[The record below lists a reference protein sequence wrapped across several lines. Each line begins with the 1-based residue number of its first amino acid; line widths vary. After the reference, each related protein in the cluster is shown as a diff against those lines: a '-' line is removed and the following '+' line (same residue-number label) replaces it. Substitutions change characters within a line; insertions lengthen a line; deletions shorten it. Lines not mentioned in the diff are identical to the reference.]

1 MTDNTDGQKAAE
13 FKQYAVWVDGNVLDF
28 LNNYLID
35 DHLDFG
41 AMLDILQ
48 GYIEGYEKRGWIML
62 PASES
67 KTGGIVSFYGKP
79 MEDLSESAQE
89 LALWA
94 RRIGALDNRHLPGP
108 ESRAAAV
115 ELATAGFLWYDAE
128 GDTYTCTEKFWLWAD
143 TVAANGR
150 TWQMTPESELKAL
163 LAQWRNLKST
173 LQPMLD
179 DLSNLENEIKSRVT
193 DLGEPVR
200 ISGASATIRN
210 GYTRETWDG
219 KALNGYAAAHPEIL
233 QFRSETAVKPAVVL
247 KMEKE

>member
-1 MTDNTDGQKAAE
+1 MTNTDGQKAAE

-28 LNNYLID
+28 LNSYLVD

-41 AMLDILQ
+41 AMLDIRQ
-48 GYIEGYEKRGWIML
+48 GYIEGYEKRGWLAL
-62 PASES
+62 PASKS
-67 KTGGIVSFYGKP
+67 KNGGIVSFYGKP

-108 ESRAAAV
+108 ESRATAV
-115 ELATAGFLWYDAE
+115 ELAAAGFLWFE
-128 GDTYTCTEKFWLWAD
+128 PETDTYHCTEKFWLWAD

-150 TWQMTPESELKAL
+150 TWQMTPESELKVL

-173 LQPMLD
+173 LQPTLELLND
-179 DLSNLENEIKSRVT
+179 LENKIKSRVT